1 MTNVLKA
8 FIVGSSWFTFI
19 LFFTGF
25 YSLKTSYNINNM
37 KKITH
42 GIDPYFIYTISSPL
56 YFGFQSIF
64 AILISNYFNL
74 HFRIGFLIISLIS
87 PFLISLFIKLNDVY
101 FFTEERWVKQYI
113 YLILYHMFTYNIIIA
128 NLYYLIK

>member
-8 FIVGSSWFTFI
+8 FIVGSSWFSFI

-25 YSLKTSYNINNM
+25 YSLKSSYNMKNM
-37 KKITH
+37 EKITN
-42 GIDPYFIYTISSPL
+42 GINPYFVYTICAPL
-56 YFGFQSIF
+56 YFGFQSVF
-64 AILISNYFNL
+64 AILISKFFKL
-74 HFRIGFLIISLIS
+74 HFRIGFLIVSLIS
-87 PFLISLFIKLNDVY
+87 PFLTSLFIKLNDVY
-101 FFTEERWVKQYI
+101 FFTEDRWVKQYI